1 MPDETEKSV
10 SLLQTK
16 HHDRY
21 SAVKQSQFTDSYGRY
36 RYTIPAQDQIIA
48 ILDGMKISGTYER
61 IQGDSQSEWASPRRL
76 AAKVSETVEQL
87 SQRLADAL
95 AYYVPKSGYISD
107 IEAPIHDTANIGLL
121 EEQETDTAVDA
132 VSQWPPDGL
141 ASAIMQPDA
150 EADMPRLREMI
161 LVAEDTRFSVAQSE
175 QLSAWLL
182 SFAQKHRHSEDPKD
196 EAPVWSAL
204 RTGASMLRP
213 NNVNCLGPL
222 LEPGHSI
229 ETSLV
234 TLKMIGRI
242 FEAQPPAELDGYQHI
257 AKEVC
262 LIAQS
267 LLNPHVIT
275 ASQSAAKAQLAIYA
289 LVAMA
294 SSETASII
302 KSVQELGVTW
312 FTRRTLRKLRKL
324 NQIWASCSPT
334 IEKAPRELLETAL
347 QMLESD

>member
-10 SLLQTK
+10 RVSQTK
-16 HHDRY
+16 HHDNY
-21 SAVKQSQFTDSYGRY
+21 SAVKQSRFTDNYGHY

-48 ILDGMKISGTYER
+48 FLDGMKISGTYER
-61 IQGDSQSEWASPRRL
+61 IQEDSQSDGIRTIHPQSKDIDAAAAVLGQLISSQLEETWHQKYASYT
-76 AAKVSETVEQL
+76 KVFFE
-87 SQRLADAL
+87 A
-95 AYYVPKSGYISD
+95 VPS
-107 IEAPIHDTANIGLL
+107 L
-121 EEQETDTAVDA
+121 EPVDEQETDTAVDD
-132 VSQWPPDGL
+132 VSQWPSDRL
-141 ASAIMQPDA
+141 ASAIIQSDA
-150 EADMPRLREMI
+150 KADMPRLREMI
-161 LVAEDTRFSVAQSE
+161 IVAEDTRFSVAQSE

-182 SFAQKHRHSEDPKD
+182 SFAEKHRDSEDPKD
-196 EAPVWSAL
+196 ETPVWSAL

-213 NNVNCLGPL
+213 NTANCLCPF
-222 LEPGHSI
+222 LEPGYSI

-242 FEAQPPAELDGYQHI
+242 FEAQPPAEVDEYQHI

-262 LIAQS
+262 LIAKS

-302 KSVQELGVTW
+302 RYVQELGVTW

-324 NQIWASCSPT
+324 NQIWASCSAT
-334 IEKAPRELLETAL
+334 VEEAPRELLDEAL
-347 QMLESD
+347 QMLERD